1 SAWLEPSDEMFVREQ
16 VTEDSIEDASLEALE
31 FMFASKS
38 VTLELNPEASPVPVM
53 FISARALDTS
63 PLSKLV
69 APEPSDCIPLSEA
82 VTFAS
87 RVEASAVPVLCMF
100 MKSRPVKFA
109 ILEVSPV
116 TLLIIELELVVA
128 PTISSSNE
136 AIPELLRESI
146 SDDARRFISEVSEVT
161 PSFMAVAS
169 EVTPSFIS
177 DELSFAASPITPV
190 DVSTLSDISDASA
203 DTVSFVSLDLS

>member
-1 SAWLEPSDEMFVREQ
+1 LLLSCSAWLEPSDEIFVREP
-16 VTEDSIEDASLEALE
+16 VTEDSIEDASLEPPE

-69 APEPSDCIPLSEA
+69 APEPSDCIPVSES
-82 VTFAS
+82 VTFTFRLDAC
-87 RVEASAVPVLCMF
+87 AVPVLCMF

-109 ILEVSPV
+109 ILHVSPV
-116 TLLIIELELVVA
+116 ALLIIELEFAVA
-128 PTISSSNE
+128 TAMSSSNE

-146 SDDARRFISEVSEVT
+146 SDDARRLISEVSEV
-161 PSFMAVAS
+161 
-169 EVTPSFIS
+169 
-177 DELSFAASPITPV
+177 
-190 DVSTLSDISDASA
+190 
-203 DTVSFVSLDLS
+203 